1 MHEQDREHPESS
13 AATYNGVP
21 VDNPLVIATIR
32 NGIKMGWNN
41 ETICRVVEIPGSV
54 VDRQRTLMKKEQM
67 TK

>member
-1 MHEQDREHPESS
+1 MHEQEREHPESS

-21 VDNPLVIATIR
+21 VDNPLVISTIR

-54 VDRQRTLMKKEQM
+54 VDKHRSLMKKEQM
-67 TK
+67 AK